1 MCLSLVF
8 DEVRAGMMMKVV
20 TIKERGGSCRHFY
33 SLVWNLKT
41 TVGNITVELKLYF
54 GLYNLYGLDM
64 GPDPQVSDF
73 TTNLM

>member
-8 DEVRAGMMMKVV
+8 DEVRAGVMMKVV

-41 TVGNITVELKLYF
+41 TVGNNCGT
-54 GLYNLYGLDM
+54 
-64 GPDPQVSDF
+64 
-73 TTNLM
+73 